1 VRYAALVAMMAVLAA
16 GCKRN
21 RPKVTPAAA
30 AAVAVAAAEPL
41 SVPQTAVRLPPPQP
55 IPPEAIPPEEP
66 GPAPVEAAPV
76 PPRPAAKPRPAP
88 ATPPL
93 TPPAPAANTAPANAG
108 PQLRPLFT
116 AEQARQLN
124 RQIDDSLADAQR
136 RLDQARSR
144 GPDRDRAAAIE
155 RVRTFVEQ
163 AQQARRA
170 GDLNRAKSLAERAA
184 ALASD
189 LVKGAR

>member
-1 VRYAALVAMMAVLAA
+1 MRYAALVAMMAVLAA

-30 AAVAVAAAEPL
+30 APVAVAAEPL

-88 ATPPL
+88 AMPP
-93 TPPAPAANTAPANAG
+93 PSPAPAANTAPANAG

-124 RQIDDSLADAQR
+124 RQIDDSLATAQR
-136 RLDQARSR
+136 RLDQAR
-144 GPDRDRAAAIE
+144 PKAADRDRSAASE
-155 RVRTFVEQ
+155 RVRTFIEQ
-163 AQQARRA
+163 AQQARQA